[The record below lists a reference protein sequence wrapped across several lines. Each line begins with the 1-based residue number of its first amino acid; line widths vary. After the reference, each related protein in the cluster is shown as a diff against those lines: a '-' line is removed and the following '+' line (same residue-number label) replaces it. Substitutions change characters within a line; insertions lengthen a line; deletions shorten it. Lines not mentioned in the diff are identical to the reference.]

1 MIAEI
6 INTLPWPVLLLV
18 GAVIWDKIIG
28 DPRTS
33 FHPVVLIGQFIGLI
47 EKILLWPNHSVW
59 QKRLTGAV
67 LVFIVLTTTYEVF
80 WYVVQFTAWLPVEG
94 NLLIQTFLLS
104 FTISPRSLAEAGKEI
119 RLLLEADNIVEAR
132 KKVGWIVGRDT
143 EKMTEAEA
151 TRATVETIAENI
163 VDGIISPLFYAMIGG
178 LPLAFLYRS
187 VNTLDSMVGYR
198 NEKYGNFG
206 MVAARVDDIFNWIP
220 ARLTG
225 LILILAAFVLK
236 YDYKNA
242 YRMQRRDAKK
252 HPSPNSGF
260 PESTVAGALG
270 IQLGGLNYYGGMPSL
285 RALMGDCT
293 KILQSHHIEQ
303 VTKLMY
309 LTTWLFVVLAA
320 VLLQGLQHLGGLW

>member
-1 MIAEI
+1 MITEI
-6 INTLPWPVLLLV
+6 INFCSWPVLLLV
-18 GAVIWDKIIG
+18 GALVWDKIVG
-28 DPRTS
+28 DPRS
-33 FHPVVLIGQFIGLI
+33 PLHPVVLIGQLI
-47 EKILLWPNHSVW
+47 SLLEKVLLCPSHSVW
-59 QKRLTGAV
+59 QKRLAGAV
-67 LVFIVLTTTYEVF
+67 LVFIVLTTTYEFF
-80 WYVVQFTAWLPVEG
+80 WYVIQFTAWLPHEG
-94 NLLIQTFLLS
+94 NLLVQTFLLS
-104 FTISPRSLAEAGKEI
+104 FTISPRSLAQAGKEI
-119 RLLLEADNIVEAR
+119 RQLLEAANMVEAR

-143 EKMTEAEA
+143 EKLTEAEA

-163 VDGIISPLFYAMIGG
+163 VDGIISPLFYAVIGG

-225 LILILAAFVLK
+225 LLLILAAFVLK

-242 YRMQRRDAKK
+242 YKMQRRDAKK

-285 RALMGDCT
+285 RALMGDAT
-293 KILQSHHIEQ
+293 QILQSHHIEK
-303 VTKLMY
+303 VTRLMY
-309 LTTWLFVVLAA
+309 VTTWLFVVLAA
-320 VLLQGLQHLGGLW
+320 ALLHGLQYMGGLW